1 MVSKKKTYEFFLFT
15 LVFENYNFIKI
26 IGLDQFWNDGELPH
40 VAIYWTQARQRPS
53 VLKASLWKEHEHQ
66 YCTIDKEPNEVK
78 QARFACYS
86 AVALGGAYLLFRAF
100 KK

>member
-1 MVSKKKTYEFFLFT
+1 ML
-15 LVFENYNFIKI
+15 LHMLLHIYNLC
-26 IGLDQFWNDGELPH
+26 IGLDQLWNDGELPH
-40 VAIYWTQARQRPS
+40 VSIYWTQARQRPS

-66 YCTIDKEPNEVK
+66 YCTLDKEPNEVK

-86 AVALGGAYLLFRAF
+86 AIALGGAYLLFRSF